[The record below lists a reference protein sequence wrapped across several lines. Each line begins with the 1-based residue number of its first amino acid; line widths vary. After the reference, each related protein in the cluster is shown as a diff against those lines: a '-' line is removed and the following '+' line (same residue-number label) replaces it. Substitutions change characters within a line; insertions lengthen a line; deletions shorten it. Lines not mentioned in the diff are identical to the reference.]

1 MFFLDILAIAEGI
14 ERDIQARGGGGGGGV
29 TSTLVCTGVSR
40 PTRDF

>member
-14 ERDIQARGGGGGGGV
+14 ERDIQARGGGGGGV